1 MDERDK
7 KTELL
12 VGLFLTVGL
21 GVLGVLILQFGS
33 VRELFKDTYEI
44 TVPFPDATGVKTGTP
59 VMLGGSRI
67 GKVPRMPQLNDQFN
81 GVIIPLEIYHDKRIP
96 ADAEFAI
103 GTAGLLGDAFIE
115 ISPTGA
121 NTIAYIEPGARLPDT
136 NVKKASGLGALQNT
150 AQDIGKKVD
159 VAIEDIRD
167 AVADLRVSLKKIN
180 DGALSDKTLADLRE
194 SVEHFN
200 NTMKRM
206 DEKVLGDEN
215 AANLKSAI
223 ADIKEAAAG
232 FKNSSKNVEEST
244 KKLGSMFDKLDPA
257 IEKIDKVVTNADAAV
272 KSIKTGADNFS
283 VVTKKLTTGEGLFPA
298 LLNDRELKADFK
310 AAFSDFKAVAGNVKK
325 SGFLFYKNLSD
336 KEKEKQEQQ
345 KQEAP
350 RPPLSPLRR
359 SGASR

>member
-12 VGLFLTVGL
+12 VGLFLTIGL

-67 GKVPRMPQLNDQFN
+67 GKVPRMPVLNDQFN

-96 ADAEFAI
+96 ADAKFAI
-103 GTAGLLGDAFIE
+103 GTAGLLGDSFIE

-121 NTIAYIEPGARLPDT
+121 KTIAYIEPGASLPDT
-136 NVKKASGLGALQNT
+136 NVQKSSGLGALQNT

-180 DGALSDKTLADLRE
+180 EGALSDKTLADLRE
-194 SVEHFN
+194 SIEHFN

-215 AANLKSAI
+215 TANLKSAI
-223 ADIKEAAAG
+223 ADFKDAAAG

-244 KKLGSMFDKLDPA
+244 KKLGPMFDKLDPA
-257 IEKIDKVVTNADAAV
+257 IAKMDKVVTNADEAL

-283 VVTKKLTTGEGLFPA
+283 AVTRKLNSGDGLLPA
-298 LLNDRELKADFK
+298 LLNDRELKYDFK
-310 AAFSDFKAVAGNVKK
+310 AAFSDFKDVAGNVKK
-325 SGFLFYKNLSD
+325 SGFLFYKNVA
-336 KEKEKQEQQ
+336 EKEKAAQQ
-345 KQEAP
+345 KQQQEAP
-350 RPPLSPLRR
+350 RPSPLRR
-359 SGASR
+359 PGTR